1 MDVQNLYNW
10 MENPSTLGEKESDE
24 LMEVIREYPYF
35 QNAYFLRL
43 KALYNTDSH
52 KYNSF
57 LKKTA
62 AIAGNRA
69 VLFDF
74 ITEKNIVEKELESYI
89 YEEEGPELLD
99 KNTEEEVGEL
109 EVGPSEGN
117 LSNNGDRKEET
128 TQEEEIKGE
137 EAGEKTEQRLE
148 EEVVEDDSSSEDST
162 IEERKTEIGKPLQFA
177 KNEEH
182 SFSEWL
188 KLTQAKPIDRSEEP
202 VEIESD
208 SENDDFSEEKGV
220 KSVIIER
227 FLAGQPKITPPVK
240 DKKTSADGFDHQPS
254 NALMTETLARVYV
267 EQGLYKKAITAY
279 EILRLKYPEKN
290 SFFADRIAE
299 INDLMN
305 K

>member
-10 MENPSTLGEKESDE
+10 MENPSALGEKEAEE
-24 LMEVIREYPYF
+24 LSEVIREYPFF

-43 KALYNTDSH
+43 KGLYNADSH
-52 KYNSF
+52 KYNAF
-57 LKKTA
+57 LKNTA
-62 AIAGNRA
+62 AVAGNRA

-74 ITEKNIVEKELESYI
+74 ITEKHIIEKELESYI
-89 YEEEGPELLD
+89 HEEDGPELLEGD
-99 KNTEEEVGEL
+99 TEVTSPLHSDETTESKLEENN
-109 EVGPSEGN
+109 PSEKADTP
-117 LSNNGDRKEET
+117 SPETEVEELKA
-128 TQEEEIKGE
+128 E
-137 EAGEKTEQRLE
+137 
-148 EEVVEDDSSSEDST
+148 
-162 IEERKTEIGKPLQFA
+162 IEEPTPDEKADEQESEVGKPLQFDR
-177 KNEEH
+177 NELH

-188 KLTQAKPIDRSEEP
+188 KLTRAKPIERTEDETLGSENEASTVSEELP
-202 VEIESD
+202 G
-208 SENDDFSEEKGV
+208 EKDE
-220 KSVIIER
+220 KSMIIER
-227 FLAGQPKITPPVK
+227 FLAGQPKITPPAK
-240 DKKTSADGFDHQPS
+240 DKKTRAEEHEHQPS

>member
-10 MENPSTLGEKESDE
+10 MENPSALGEKEAEE
-24 LMEVIREYPYF
+24 LSEVIREYPYF

-43 KALYNTDSH
+43 KGLYNADSH
-52 KYNSF
+52 KYNAF
-57 LKKTA
+57 LKNTA
-62 AIAGNRA
+62 AVAGNRA

-74 ITEKNIVEKELESYI
+74 ITEKHIIEKELESYI
-89 YEEEGPELLD
+89 REEDGPELLEADTD
-99 KNTEEEVGEL
+99 KTSPINSDETRDSDIAENT
-109 EVGPSEGN
+109 PSEN
-117 LSNNGDRKEET
+117 VDTLSPV
-128 TQEEEIKGE
+128 
-137 EAGEKTEQRLE
+137 TE
-148 EEVVEDDSSSEDST
+148 
-162 IEERKTEIGKPLQFA
+162 IEEHEAEIEEPTPDEKADEQESEVGKPLQFDR
-177 KNEEH
+177 NEVH

-188 KLTQAKPIDRSEEP
+188 KLTQAKPIERSEDETS
-202 VEIESD
+202 V
-208 SENDDFSEEKGV
+208 SENETSIAEEELSEGKDEK
-220 KSVIIER
+220 SMIIER
-227 FLAGQPKITPPVK
+227 FLAGQPKITPPAK
-240 DKKTSADGFDHQPS
+240 DKKTRAEEHEHQPS